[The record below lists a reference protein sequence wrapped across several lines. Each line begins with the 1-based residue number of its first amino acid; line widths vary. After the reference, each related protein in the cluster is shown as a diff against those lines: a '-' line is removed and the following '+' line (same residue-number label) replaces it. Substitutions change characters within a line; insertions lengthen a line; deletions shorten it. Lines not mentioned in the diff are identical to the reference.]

1 VYSYPYTLCR
11 VPVIVTLDLSA
22 SNLHMFQTNHWLKD
36 DKNVI
41 KLWLREPAFASP
53 GGNVRPTE
61 TPEEKMRGWS
71 VEETVSFL
79 RGCDLDGP
87 AATCYTSAVAGVDL
101 LEITGEE
108 LVNDVKLT
116 PFAAKK
122 IVKARDTFLLCG
134 HVFYLFEH
142 NV

>member
-1 VYSYPYTLCR
+1 
-11 VPVIVTLDLSA
+11 
-22 SNLHMFQTNHWLKD
+22 M
-36 DKNVI
+36 
-41 KLWLREPAFASP
+41 
-53 GGNVRPTE
+53 
-61 TPEEKMRGWS
+61 
-71 VEETVSFL
+71 
-79 RGCDLDGP
+79 
-87 AATCYTSAVAGVDL
+87 